1 MKFWLALGFAGALG
15 AMSRYALTVFLAQ
28 QLGRAFPW
36 GTLIVNVFGSALMGF
51 LALYL
56 LERLHWPVEW
66 RTVVL
71 TGFLGAFTTFS
82 AFSVDALYLI
92 QKDEWFKAGLYI
104 VASVLLCLVF
114 ARLGMLAAER
124 L

>member
-1 MKFWLALGFAGALG
+1 MGFWLALGAAGALG
-15 AMSRYALTVFLAQ
+15 AMARYGLTVWIAQ

-36 GTLIVNVFGSALMGF
+36 GTLIVNIVGSALMGF
-51 LALYL
+51 LAVFL
-56 LERLHWPVEW
+56 LSRLNWPVEW

-82 AFSVDALYLI
+82 AFSIDALFLI
-92 QKDEWFKAGLYI
+92 EKGAWLKAGAYI
-104 VASVLLCLVF
+104 VASVALCLLA
-114 ARLGMLAAER
+114 ARFGMVAAER